1 MQEILDKIQISL
13 NKIALDIAV
22 MRNDLNHHIKRSDQN
37 ENEIKLVANRL
48 TALEKDTQRQI
59 TDLVITI
66 TAYQKSIKIIAG
78 VITLLN
84 LIMAAVTI
92 IKG

>member
-1 MQEILDKIQISL
+1 
-13 NKIALDIAV
+13 